1 MRLETPGPADREA
14 SPGRVP
20 PRPLPFANL
29 IAKFRTL
36 TSMPKIHGAVTIE
49 KERCKGCDLCVVA
62 CPCNVL
68 SLQPKEVNDR
78 GYHFAYPAN
87 EEACIGCAACAMVC
101 PDACIEVYRVVV
113 K

>member
-1 MRLETPGPADREA
+1 
-14 SPGRVP
+14 
-20 PRPLPFANL
+20 
-29 IAKFRTL
+29 
-36 TSMPKIHGAVTIE
+36 MPKIHGAVTIE

-62 CPCNVL
+62 CPCDVL

-87 EEACIGCAACAMVC
+87 EEACIGCAACAIVC